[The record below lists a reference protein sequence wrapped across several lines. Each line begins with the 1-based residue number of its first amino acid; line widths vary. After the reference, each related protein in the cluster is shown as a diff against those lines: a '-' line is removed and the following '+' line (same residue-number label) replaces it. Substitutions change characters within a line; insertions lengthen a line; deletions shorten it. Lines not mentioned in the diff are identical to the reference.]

1 MFLPLKPYRSGFTLI
16 ELLVVIAV
24 IAILAALLLPVLAR
38 AKAAGQSTACKS
50 NLHQIG
56 VALTLYTGESQK
68 YPAAASLDPSGGR
81 TAYTLWDAK
90 LLPFASNNRDLF
102 SCPANK
108 LAPKWT
114 N

>member
-1 MFLPLKPYRSGFTLI
+1 MPAKPQKRSFAFTLI

-38 AKAAGQSTACKS
+38 AKAAGQSAACKS

-68 YPAAASLDPSGGR
+68 YPAAASFDQPARG
-81 TAYTLWDAK
+81 YTLWDAK
-90 LLPFASNNRDLF
+90 LLPLAANNRDLF
-102 SCPANK
+102 S
-108 LAPKWT
+108 
-114 N
+114 